1 MRTVISNKYPSEM
14 KGLFFLLEIWLQNEM
29 SPLEYF
35 SLIKKKLN
43 ISLLT
48 LRHSDWHMFK

>member
-14 KGLFFLLEIWLQNEM
+14 KGLFFLLEIW
-29 SPLEYF
+29 SPLKYF

-48 LRHSDWHMFK
+48 LRHSDWHMFQ